1 VLTRS
6 WGGGFERIG
15 NTLKGSPKSS
25 EVRRTFV
32 ERSIKSAERTL
43 RLLELFSRRQKRLGV
58 SEIARGLAIPQPSAS
73 MLLANLARIGYL
85 EYDRVDRSYAPT
97 IRVALLGCW
106 IGARTGGG
114 GPSLASQF
122 DELHRKIGEDCLVG
136 IQNGTS
142 AQIVYARGRND
153 VLSIDSGRKYSLI
166 STAMGRALLAL
177 KPDAEVVLL
186 VRRCNAETESR
197 FRVSESPFLALIQE
211 VRHNGYA
218 TSSGCLI
225 PPGLLSIAVAVQ
237 SRTGSVPFGIT
248 FIGPIA
254 RMEAQHDVIVQRLI
268 AFQTAA
274 QGSEGTLRAEGEY
287 ANRVSH
293 PPRDYGVSA
302 KPSTEAGSTRNAPLS
317 AASVP
322 VRRSN

>member
-1 VLTRS
+1 VLRRS
-6 WGGGFERIG
+6 WGGGFEHIG
-15 NTLKGSPKSS
+15 NTLKGSPKSY

-58 SEIARGLAIPQPSAS
+58 SEVARGLSIPQPSAS

-114 GPSLASQF
+114 GASLASQF
-122 DELHRKIGEDCLVG
+122 DELHRNIGEDCLVG
-136 IQNGTS
+136 IQNGTF

-197 FRVSESPFLALIQE
+197 FRVSENPFLGLIQE
-211 VRHNGYA
+211 VRRNGYA
-218 TSSGCLI
+218 TSTGFFI
-225 PPGLLSIAVAVQ
+225 PGLQSIAVAVQ

-248 FIGPIA
+248 FIGPID
-254 RMEAQHDVIVQRLI
+254 RMEAQHDLIVQRLV

-274 QGSEGTLRAEGEY
+274 QDSEGALRAEGEY
-287 ANRVSH
+287 ANRVSD
-293 PPRDYGVSA
+293 PPRDYGVSG

-317 AASVP
+317 AAGLP
-322 VRRSN
+322 LRRSN

>member
-1 VLTRS
+1 VLRRS

-15 NTLKGSPKSS
+15 NNLKGSPKSC
-25 EVRRTFV
+25 EFGRTLM

-106 IGARTGGG
+106 IGARAGGG
-114 GPSLASQF
+114 APSLASQF
-122 DELHRKIGEDCLVG
+122 DELHRNIGEDCLVG
-136 IQNGTS
+136 IQNGPF

-197 FRVSESPFLALIQE
+197 LRVSESPFLALIQE

-218 TSSGCLI
+218 TSTGLI
-225 PPGLLSIAVAVQ
+225 PGLQSIAVAVQ

-248 FIGPIA
+248 FIGPID
-254 RMEAQHDVIVQRLI
+254 RMEAQRDLIVQRLV

-274 QGSEGTLRAEGEY
+274 QDSEGVLRGEGEY
-287 ANRVSH
+287 ANRVSD
-293 PPRDYGVSA
+293 PPRDYGVSG

-317 AASVP
+317 AAGLQL
-322 VRRSN
+322 RRSN